1 MAWYGYLRRLDVAQ
15 AGPPLPPPLPP
26 GRLVDVPKRGEMLVR
41 DLAGPAGARAPTI
54 LLLHGWTLCADL
66 NWFAF
71 YAALAR
77 HGRVLAMDVRGHGR
91 GLRSEQHFTLEAA
104 ADDASALLDHLGAG
118 PAIVVGFSMG
128 GSIGLLM
135 WRRHPASVAG
145 LVLQSTALQWRAA
158 MHERV
163 LWSSMAGLEYVLRLG
178 VPHGLT
184 ERYLRAASEANPDLL
199 PVQDWL
205 KAEALRGNPSDLA
218 AAGRG
223 LSAFDAR
230 SYAASIDVPAAVIVT
245 MRDRLIRADRQRE
258 LAETIPGARAIEID
272 VAHNG
277 WLVQPD
283 TVCAAIEA
291 ALDVVTEQCVPNQ
304 AALLPLQTAPAAA
317 PDDHATGAPVMSHPL
332 RPVEP
337 ST

>member
-1 MAWYGYLRRLDVAQ
+1 MAWREYLRPLEVAQ
-15 AGPPLPPPLPP
+15 AEPPLPPPLPP

-41 DLAGPAGARAPTI
+41 ELPGGRGPGAPTI

-71 YAALAR
+71 YGALAR
-77 HGRVLAMDVRGHGR
+77 HATVLAMDVRGHGR
-91 GLRSEQHFTLEAA
+91 GIRSGQRFTLEAA
-104 ADDASALLDHLGAG
+104 ADDAAALLEHLGAA
-118 PAIVVGFSMG
+118 PAIVVGYSMG

-135 WRRHPASVAG
+135 WRRHPERVAG

-158 MHERV
+158 LYERI

-184 ERYLRAASEANPDLL
+184 DRYLRHAAAQNPDLRPVL
-199 PVQDWL
+199 PWL
-205 KAEALRGNPSDLA
+205 RGEALRGNPSDLA

-230 SYAASIDVPAAVIVT
+230 PYASRVDVPTAVIVSK
-245 MRDRLIRADRQRE
+245 RDRLVSADRQRG
-258 LAETIPGARAIEID
+258 LADAIPRAKLIEID

-277 WLVQPD
+277 WLVAPD
-283 TVCAAIEA
+283 VVCDAIEA
-291 ALDVVTEQCVPNQ
+291 ALGLVADQLVPDQ
-304 AALLPLQTAPAAA
+304 EALGQP
-317 PDDHATGAPVMSHPL
+317 M
-332 RPVEP
+332 
-337 ST
+337 

>member
-1 MAWYGYLRRLDVAQ
+1 MAWYGYLRRLQVTQ
-15 AGPPLPPPLPP
+15 AEPPLPPPLPP

-41 DLAGPAGARAPTI
+41 EQLPTGDGVAPTI

-66 NWFAF
+66 NWFAL

-91 GLRSEQHFTLEAA
+91 GIRSEQHFTLEAA
-104 ADDASALLDHLGAG
+104 ADDAAALLEHLGAG
-118 PAIVVGFSMG
+118 PAIVVGYSMG
-128 GSIGLLM
+128 GSISLLM

-158 MHERV
+158 VHERI
-163 LWSSMAGLEYVLRLG
+163 LWNSMSGLEYVLRFG

-184 ERYLRAASEANPDLL
+184 ERYLRSAGEQNPDLRPVL
-199 PVQDWL
+199 PWL

-230 SYAASIDVPAAVIVT
+230 SYASRIDVPTAVIVSK
-245 MRDRLIRADRQRE
+245 RDRLIWAARQRE
-258 LAETIPGARAIEID
+258 LADAIPAAKTIEID

-277 WLVQPD
+277 WLVEPD
-283 TVCAAIEA
+283 IVCDAIET
-291 ALDVVTEQCVPNQ
+291 ALGHVAEQLFPHQ
-304 AALLPLQTAPAAA
+304 EAL
-317 PDDHATGAPVMSHPL
+317 
-332 RPVEP
+332 EP
-337 ST
+337 MA